1 MINLNLILL
10 DLVWICGFSMSYQ
23 YDNDTMVGVLL
34 LYIRYNIPTK
44 FLKHYLEL
52 ILKICQ
58 PKLIYKKESGF
69 SMALT
74 ICIKT
79 KF

>member
-10 DLVWICGFSMSYQ
+10 DLVWICGFSMSYE

-34 LYIRYNIPTK
+34 LYIRSNIPTK

-58 PKLIYKKESGF
+58 LKLIYKKESGF
-69 SMALT
+69 LMALT

-79 KF
+79 NF